1 MGTLGLAARQVG
13 LGQVA
18 LGVGLGLATYVGAWD
33 RSPARQAWD
42 RLPIGLTWAWPTVFR
57 ALPIAHWVG
66 FKQAFTWAGLVLL
79 VSETDHGFRLSFGQ
93 TQDKPTVYWPC
104 HK

>member
-42 RLPIGLTWAWPTVFR
+42 RLPIVLNWAWPTVFKGF
-57 ALPIAHWVG
+57 AHCPLG
-66 FKQAFTWAGLVLL
+66 GLQTSLHL
-79 VSETDHGFRLSFGQ
+79 SELGTGCQ
-93 TQDKPTVYWPC
+93 
-104 HK
+104 